1 MMLVPAVIS
10 LPGGNNNGLHAMHGN
25 RIVAKSLLH
34 KYVQSINSKYDSV
47 ALVKMPVL
55 FLKQNL
61 AKVSSLRKV
70 DLWGPLPKAIAS
82 V

>member
-47 ALVKMPVL
+47 ALVKMPV
-55 FLKQNL
+55 FVINGSTALKCGQ
-61 AKVSSLRKV
+61 
-70 DLWGPLPKAIAS
+70 AI
-82 V
+82 